1 MPTNLT
7 RRLSLLYQRS
17 GLLAFLDWWLAELWA
32 LVPDRLK
39 QKLHLLPDR
48 LLLRQQE
55 DGRYRWELHQ
65 PRQQR
70 VLGELDPS
78 RPEDALRARQWLE
91 ALEPRKTVIWL
102 LLQPDRVLRRTLRLP
117 LAARDNLRQVLRFE
131 MDRHTPFTAEQVV
144 FDARPGRVDAETGL
158 LEVDLMLMPRQR
170 MEALLEQ
177 LKPWQLPLSGIAVQG
192 LEPDTNLLPEDLRP
206 ARDESGRR
214 IDRLLAAVAVVL
226 VFLLGFNAI
235 DKRRQELERLD
246 QQIAQARQGARQ
258 ATELRQRLDQAVQ
271 SAIWLHE
278 RKQAHP
284 VMVQALLEITRALPD
299 DAWLQRLEFGKG
311 QFKLQGL
318 AVSANE
324 LLRKLDDLPHL
335 HRAEIIG
342 AITEDRTSHKERFH
356 IRLSPRTDQEREDAL
371 AAGEG

>member
-284 VMVQALLEITRALPD
+284 VMVQALLEITQALPD